1 MSTATV
7 QMHKVVWE
15 SGMTKHSAY
24 SEVAE
29 SAVLALKIPTS
40 LNLQKK
46 ILCLHPQHR
55 TYMWETQFYLRV
67 YIRSIQWL
75 WGWGRTMQKSWSPWG
90 PHGRWRHGTLE
101 IRSYNSLFEK
111 KNNSLWEFRD
121 RASFMCFERLSL
133 SINYGMSLGKCK
145 YLK

>member
-75 WGWGRTMQKSWSPWG
+75 WGEEEQCRKAEVPEDPMADEGMDPLKLGVTILFLRKKTIPFESSETE
-90 PHGRWRHGTLE
+90 PHLCV
-101 IRSYNSLFEK
+101 L
-111 KNNSLWEFRD
+111 RD
-121 RASFMCFERLSL
+121 CLSQL
-133 SINYGMSLGKCK
+133 IMAWA
-145 YLK
+145 